1 MVKKL
6 KGAKNKEDSENKRK
20 NRNKTIAVKTTLKNI
35 LTSHKSDINEKI
47 HNEANYTE
55 YITDIFNSRIINM
68 LIVYFNKRKD
78 KLKKFNYDIEQ
89 NFVNKF
95 VHLVQELFLNEIEV
109 AYLTLLIDKI
119 GWKLDNFDHWI
130 YFYTLGVHTKKMTV
144 NDYISDDLLDIK
156 DELRDKYGEIVNLN
170 EFDDLDEKGPTLQEI
185 NARYKELSK
194 PINSFCRKDFIIY
207 SSIADKI
214 VRLSQPYGEESNG
227 NQIFIENKINDENK
241 AIYEKENNNTM
252 SIFSQTYQTF
262 YPNMNTL
269 SVDKNDIKKI
279 IRNRNA
285 SIKAEISAYHPSAFQ
300 PNIQP
305 DLNLLN
311 IGGSQLSLINQRSD
325 LSLNSDIHSS
335 NNNNNFLN

>member
-109 AYLTLLIDKI
+109 AYLTLLMDKL
-119 GWKLDNFDHWI
+119 GWNLINYDHWV
-130 YFYTLGVHTKKMTV
+130 YFYTLGIYTKDKVT
-144 NDYISDDLLDIK
+144 DESISK
-156 DELRDKYGEIVNLN
+156 ELRELKEELKIVYGDIINMN
-170 EFDDLDEKGPTLQEI
+170 EFDNLEEKGISIKEI

-207 SSIADKI
+207 SGIADKI

-227 NQIFIENKINDENK
+227 NQLIIEKKIIDENNNN
-241 AIYEKENNNTM
+241 YEKEKDFD
-252 SIFSQTYQTF
+252 IFMPIIQKTN
-262 YPNMNTL
+262 PNMNTL
-269 SVDKNDIKKI
+269 SIDKNDIKKI
-279 IRNRNA
+279 IRNKNA
-285 SIKAEISAYHPSAFQ
+285 SIKAEKSAFT
-300 PNIQP
+300 PNFQP
-305 DLNLLN
+305 DLSLRN
-311 IGGSQLSLINQRSD
+311 IGGSQLSLIGQRSD
-325 LSLNSDIHSS
+325 RSLKFDKFSSS
-335 NNNNNFLN
+335 NNFFN

>member
-156 DELRDKYGEIVNLN
+156 EELRDKYGEIVNLN

-227 NQIFIENKINDENK
+227 NQLIIEKKIIDENNNN
-241 AIYEKENNNTM
+241 YEKEKDFD
-252 SIFSQTYQTF
+252 IFMPIIQKTN
-262 YPNMNTL
+262 PNMNTL
-269 SVDKNDIKKI
+269 SIDKNDIKKI
-279 IRNRNA
+279 IRNKNA
-285 SIKAEISAYHPSAFQ
+285 SIKAEKSAFT
-300 PNIQP
+300 PNFQP
-305 DLNLLN
+305 DLSLRN
-311 IGGSQLSLINQRSD
+311 IGGSQLSLIGQRSD
-325 LSLNSDIHSS
+325 RSLKFDKFSSS
-335 NNNNNFLN
+335 NNFFN

>member
-6 KGAKNKEDSENKRK
+6 KGAKNKDDSENKHK

-156 DELRDKYGEIVNLN
+156 EELRDKYGEIVNLN

-227 NQIFIENKINDENK
+227 NQLIIEKKIIDENNNN
-241 AIYEKENNNTM
+241 YEKEKDFD
-252 SIFSQTYQTF
+252 IFMPIIQKTN
-262 YPNMNTL
+262 PNMNTL
-269 SVDKNDIKKI
+269 SIDKNDIKKI
-279 IRNRNA
+279 IRNKNA
-285 SIKAEISAYHPSAFQ
+285 SIKAEKSAFT
-300 PNIQP
+300 PNFQP
-305 DLNLLN
+305 DLSLRN
-311 IGGSQLSLINQRSD
+311 IGGSQLSLIGQRSD
-325 LSLNSDIHSS
+325 RSLKFDKFSS
-335 NNNNNFLN
+335 NNNFFN

>member
-6 KGAKNKEDSENKRK
+6 KSKKKTSNSDNKRK
-20 NRNKTIAVKTTLKNI
+20 NRKKISDMKATLKNM
-35 LTSHKSDINEKI
+35 LTNLKSDTKKEFD
-47 HNEANYTE
+47 NEANYTE
-55 YITDIFNSRIINM
+55 YISDIFNSRIINM

-78 KLKKFNYDIEQ
+78 KLKQYEYDTEQ
-89 NFVNKF
+89 NFIYKF
-95 VHLVQELFLNEIEV
+95 AYLIKELYLNEIEV
-109 AYLTLLIDKI
+109 AYLTLLMDKL
-119 GWKLDNFDHWI
+119 GWNLINYDHWV
-130 YFYTLGVHTKKMTV
+130 YFYTLGIYTKDKVT
-144 NDYISDDLLDIK
+144 DESISK
-156 DELRDKYGEIVNLN
+156 ELRELKEELKIVYGDIINMN
-170 EFDDLDEKGPTLQEI
+170 EFDNLEEKGISVKEI

-252 SIFSQTYQTF
+252 SIFSQTFQTV
-262 YPNMNTL
+262 YPNMNIL
-269 SVDKNDIKKI
+269 SIDKNDIKKI
-279 IRNRNA
+279 IRNKNA

-311 IGGSQLSLINQRSD
+311 IGGSQLSLVNQRSD

>member
-6 KGAKNKEDSENKRK
+6 KSKKQTSNFDNKRK
-20 NRNKTIAVKTTLKNI
+20 NRKKISDMKATLKNM
-35 LTSHKSDINEKI
+35 LTNLKSDTKKEFD
-47 HNEANYTE
+47 NEANYTE
-55 YITDIFNSRIINM
+55 YISDIFNSRIINM

-78 KLKKFNYDIEQ
+78 KLKQYEYDTEQ
-89 NFVNKF
+89 NFIYKF
-95 VHLVQELFLNEIEV
+95 AYLIKELYLNEIEV
-109 AYLTLLIDKI
+109 AYLTLLMDKL
-119 GWKLDNFDHWI
+119 GWNLINYDHWV
-130 YFYTLGVHTKKMTV
+130 YFYTLGIYTKDKVT
-144 NDYISDDLLDIK
+144 DESISK
-156 DELRDKYGEIVNLN
+156 ELRELKEELKIVYGDIINMN
-170 EFDDLDEKGPTLQEI
+170 EFDNLEEKGISVKEI

-207 SSIADKI
+207 SGIADKI

-279 IRNRNA
+279 IRNKNA
-285 SIKAEISAYHPSAFQ
+285 SIKAEKSAFT
-300 PNIQP
+300 PNFQP
-305 DLNLLN
+305 DLSLRN
-311 IGGSQLSLINQRSD
+311 IGGSQLSLIGQRSD
-325 LSLNSDIHSS
+325 RSLKFDKFSS
-335 NNNNNFLN
+335 NNNFFN